1 MKRVLLSGVLVA
13 IVATL
18 GFAQLGTAPS
28 GFQSYESEEM
38 MLALYY
44 PGNWFVVEEDGN
56 LGLVN
61 REALMEQLNA
71 EVPDV
76 QPGDVIMA
84 VGFIPTFFLGMMGVP
99 IDSTEALVDGMF
111 ETMLESN
118 EGVTENDREILR
130 YGGAQIGTVSFSDP
144 AQDISGLFLLA
155 HQQDEVVVFAMAA
168 GMLEDVT
175 RERETLAQ
183 VVSTVEFTGTIDELM
198 GNM

>member
-1 MKRVLLSGVLVA
+1 M
-13 IVATL
+13 VATL

-44 PGNWFVVEEDGN
+44 PGNWFVVEEGGN

-61 REALMEQLNA
+61 REALAAQLNS
-71 EVPDV
+71 EQPDV

-99 IDSTEALVDGMF
+99 VDSTEALVEGMF

-118 EGVTENDREILR
+118 EGVTEIDREILN

-168 GMLEDVT
+168 GMLNDITRQRDV
-175 RERETLAQ
+175 LAQ
-183 VVSTVEFTGTIDELM
+183 VVSTVEFTGSIDELM
-198 GNM
+198 GGM